1 MINIIIDENSSL
13 KEALVKL
20 DENPKMQTLF
30 VTKDDKIIGT
40 ITDGD
45 IRRGLI
51 NGLNNSNIIADYMNR
66 SFTFLKK
73 GEHDE
78 KKLNIIKNKKL
89 EIVPVLNQDGTLD
102 RIIDFTKVK
111 TILPIDAII
120 MAGGVGSRL
129 MPLTKTTP
137 KPMLEIG
144 NKPIIDYNVELLKS
158 FGISNLTLSVKY
170 LKEQIEDYF
179 KDGQSVQM
187 NISYI
192 TEDTPLG
199 TIGAIKQINTFHN
212 DYILV
217 MNSDLLTNID
227 LEAMFMELT
236 NENSDMIVATTDYQ
250 VQVPYGII
258 ESNGNKITSLKEKP
272 TYTYYSNAGIY
283 IFKKELI
290 ELIPNNSYFNAT
302 DFIEKLLN
310 SSKTV
315 LHYPIKK
322 YWLDIGKHIDFEKAK
337 RDVNSVIF

>member
-1 MINIIIDENSSL
+1 MY
-13 KEALVKL
+13 
-20 DENPKMQTLF
+20 T
-30 VTKDDKIIGT
+30 
-40 ITDGD
+40 
-45 IRRGLI
+45 
-51 NGLNNSNIIADYMNR
+51 
-66 SFTFLKK
+66 
-73 GEHDE
+73 
-78 KKLNIIKNKKL
+78 
-89 EIVPVLNQDGTLD
+89 
-102 RIIDFTKVK
+102 
-111 TILPIDAII
+111 
-120 MAGGVGSRL
+120 
-129 MPLTKTTP
+129 
-137 KPMLEIG
+137 
-144 NKPIIDYNVELLKS
+144 

-290 ELIPNNSYFNAT
+290 ELIPNNST
-302 DFIEKLLN
+302 STQPILLK
-310 SSKTV
+310 S
-315 LHYPIKK
+315 Y
-322 YWLDIGKHIDFEKAK
+322 
-337 RDVNSVIF
+337 